1 LHYGRISETDDDLGD
16 DDATSTLFD
25 LTLRGLKSD
34 GDMSYGVFIG
44 AGVQDDYGDADERM
58 TYRYLGVEFAHDQSW
73 GDYYAQ
79 FGFVDGDDEYNESTS
94 NAPFLNVGGR
104 YNLENGYAL
113 TGALAIAGG
122 VKYDDEY
129 SNRILD
135 LSVGAERDFGNYV
148 GFVKMQ
154 HMQIFYDDDG
164 FRYGDSFNTLSV
176 GITMNFGGSSKH
188 GSTLPELGRWVAYNA
203 NEVE

>member
-1 LHYGRISETDDDLGD
+1 
-16 DDATSTLFD
+16 
-25 LTLRGLKSD
+25 
-34 GDMSYGVFIG
+34 
-44 AGVQDDYGDADERM
+44 
-58 TYRYLGVEFAHDQSW
+58 
-73 GDYYAQ
+73 
-79 FGFVDGDDEYNESTS
+79 
-94 NAPFLNVGGR
+94 
-104 YNLENGYAL
+104 
-113 TGALAIAGG
+113 
-122 VKYDDEY
+122 
-129 SNRILD
+129 LD

-164 FRYGDSFNTLSV
+164 FCYGDSFNTLSV